1 MATNTERDD
10 LGRLIIKYAPTSGYT
25 PEVRAKL
32 VCSVELARRAVS
44 NACERLRWLAV
55 KSDVTL
61 ADIGDVPYRTL
72 RRHFSFAPIPSSGV
86 IPDVTWTAWAKNI
99 NTIAFNL
106 VRISQG
112 LERPVTIADAQ
123 ASNEKKF
130 HPIGVARLTAFY
142 PDPAKRKMVDEVAQT
157 YARGEAMARSGFVA
171 VKSAANAAMPPGALS
186 RYLAGDLS
194 VKVDASDKGSIHLNF
209 LTQLADRSV
218 TNLRVAGTIIH
229 EASHKFC
236 DTRDFAYSQDAGYG
250 ALTSR
255 QALMNAD
262 SYAFAA
268 VCLYKGHV
276 FQDEAAMT
284 TPPTGVNMNA

>member
-10 LGRLIIKYAPTSGYT
+10 LGRLIIKYAPTSGYN
-25 PEVRAKL
+25 PAVRAKL
-32 VCSVELARRAVS
+32 VCSLELARRAVS
-44 NACERLRWLAV
+44 NACEQLRWLAV
-55 KSDVTL
+55 KSHVTL

-72 RRHFSFAPIPSSGV
+72 RRHFSLAPFPSSGV
-86 IPDVTWTAWAKNI
+86 IPDVTWIAWAKNI

-130 HPIGVARLTAFY
+130 HPIGVARLTAIY
-142 PDPAKRKMVDEVAQT
+142 PDPAKRQMVDEVAQT

-171 VKSAANAAMPPGALS
+171 VKSAANAAMAPGELS

-194 VKVDASDKGSIHLNF
+194 VKVDATDKGSIHLNF

-229 EASHKFC
+229 EIGARLS
-236 DTRDFAYSQDAGYG
+236 RRGLEAPAG
-250 ALTSR
+250 ALTPT

-284 TPPTGVNMNA
+284 TPPTGINMNA